1 MYAETLPYW
10 EICTRAG
17 DESLKACCFKI
28 KDTLLTV
35 ALIILSV
42 TMSSSEII
50 SCSECGQRFDTID
63 ALREHEKSE
72 QQDKELQ
79 SKGL

>member
-1 MYAETLPYW
+1 
-10 EICTRAG
+10 
-17 DESLKACCFKI
+17 
-28 KDTLLTV
+28 
-35 ALIILSV
+35 
-42 TMSSSEII
+42 MSSSEII
-50 SCSECGQRFDTID
+50 SCSECGQHFDTID